1 MIKEP
6 DDYDVGYGK
15 PPKAS
20 QFKPGQS
27 GNRRGRPKGRSSTPK
42 SIATTLEDMLNKQV
56 LVRDGNGTR
65 KVTMLEAILHGIGVR
80 AFKGDAK
87 AVQAMIAL
95 VRQAKLFEHEVEQQP
110 QHRGVL
116 VVPAQMGVDEWIAK
130 HGMGR
135 RPEAEQAYQK
145 SLNDKKV

>member
-1 MIKEP
+1 MSKKT

-27 GNRRGRPKGRSSTPK
+27 GNRRGRPKGRSGTSK
-42 SIATTLEDMLNKQV
+42 SVATTLEDMLNKQV

-87 AVQAMIAL
+87 AVQAMITLA
-95 VRQAKLFEHEVEQQP
+95 RHTKLFEPAAEQQP

-116 VVPAQMGVDEWIAK
+116 VVPAQLGVDEWIAQY
-130 HGMGR
+130 GIGR
-135 RPEAEQAYQK
+135 SPEAEQAYQK
-145 SLNDKKV
+145 WLKTK